1 MTGYVMNTIARIP
14 TVFNNVFGWMLA
26 VVTGFVAWLGDEGT
40 SLLIVLV
47 AIAWDLIWG
56 VAAAVKNK
64 KFILSHLLRETFYK
78 VLVYI
83 GSLLIILVCERSLN
97 DSWGV
102 LTRVVAVIAACIE
115 LFSAAG
121 NILII
126 KPNFAFVRLFKK
138 YLIGEIAE
146 KLNIGTD
153 EAETIINQTKT
164 TDTEKE

>member
-1 MTGYVMNTIARIP
+1 MEHFTHIIMKIP
-14 TVFNNVFGWMLA
+14 AVFGNVFGWMLA
-26 VVTGFVAWLGDEGT
+26 VFTSFVAWLGNEGV

-56 VAAAVKNK
+56 VAAAVKEK

-83 GSLLIILVCERSLN
+83 GSLLIVLVCERSLN
-97 DSWGV
+97 ESWGV
-102 LTRVVAVIAACIE
+102 LTRVVAVVAACIE

-153 EAETIINQTKT
+153 EAENIVNNDDK
-164 TDTEKE
+164 K

>member
-1 MTGYVMNTIARIP
+1 MKIP
-14 TVFNNVFGWMLA
+14 AVFNNIFGWVLA
-26 VVTGFVAWLGDEGT
+26 FCTGFVAWLGNEGI

-47 AIAWDLIWG
+47 AIGWDLIWG
-56 VAAAVKNK
+56 VAVAVKQK
-64 KFILSHLLRETFYK
+64 KFVLSRLLRETMVK
-78 VLVYI
+78 VFIYI
-83 GSLLIILVCERSLN
+83 GTLLIVLVCERSLN
-97 DSWGV
+97 ESWGV
-102 LTRVVAVIAACIE
+102 LTRIVAVIAACIE

-153 EAETIINQTKT
+153 EAEVIIN
-164 TDTEKE
+164 DSAEK

>member
-1 MTGYVMNTIARIP
+1 MNGYLMNTISRIP
-14 TVFNNVFGWMLA
+14 LVFNNVFGWLLA

-47 AIAWDLIWG
+47 AIGWDLIWG

-153 EAETIINQTKT
+153 EAETIINTNDK
-164 TDTEKE
+164 KEE

>member
-1 MTGYVMNTIARIP
+1 MNGYLMNTISRIP
-14 TVFNNVFGWMLA
+14 LVFNNVFGWLLA

-47 AIAWDLIWG
+47 AIGWDLIWG

-102 LTRVVAVIAACIE
+102 L
-115 LFSAAG
+115 
-121 NILII
+121 
-126 KPNFAFVRLFKK
+126 
-138 YLIGEIAE
+138 
-146 KLNIGTD
+146 
-153 EAETIINQTKT
+153 
-164 TDTEKE
+164 

>member
-1 MTGYVMNTIARIP
+1 MNTISRIP
-14 TVFNNVFGWMLA
+14 LVFNNVFGWLLA

-47 AIAWDLIWG
+47 AIGWDLIWG

-153 EAETIINQTKT
+153 EAETIINTNDK
-164 TDTEKE
+164 KEE

>member
-1 MTGYVMNTIARIP
+1 MTHVLNTIARIP
-14 TVFNNVFGWMLA
+14 MVFNNVFGWLLA
-26 VVTGFVAWLGDEGT
+26 AVTGFVAWLGDEGT

-47 AIAWDLIWG
+47 AIGWDLIWG

-126 KPNFAFVRLFKK
+126 KPNFAFVSLFKK

-153 EAETIINQTKT
+153 EAETIINTNDK
-164 TDTEKE
+164 KEE

>member
-1 MTGYVMNTIARIP
+1 MTHLTHIIMKIP
-14 TVFNNVFGWMLA
+14 AVFNNIFGWVLA
-26 VVTGFVAWLGDEGT
+26 FCTGFVAWLGNEGI

-47 AIAWDLIWG
+47 AIGWDLIWG
-56 VAAAVKNK
+56 VAVAVKQK
-64 KFILSHLLRETFYK
+64 KFVLSRLLRETMVK
-78 VLVYI
+78 VFIYI
-83 GSLLIILVCERSLN
+83 GTLLIVLVCERSLN
-97 DSWGV
+97 ESWGV
-102 LTRVVAVIAACIE
+102 LTRIVAVIAACIE

-153 EAETIINQTKT
+153 EAEVIIN
-164 TDTEKE
+164 DSAEK